1 MPVINFCMGEVR
13 LGLSHKRLIDC
24 LWAWAVFTCVRTW
37 AYDGQL
43 LYMMESEGSLLKI
56 CRASITGV

>member
-1 MPVINFCMGEVR
+1 MGEVR